1 MGTDGT
7 IPQQNFTHH
16 HTRDPVMES
25 LAAFFTE
32 TYGWP
37 PHIARME
44 AQHIAQGHPSWPPD
58 RKAAILAD
66 FHAWQA
72 RH

>member
-1 MGTDGT
+1 
-7 IPQQNFTHH
+7 
-16 HTRDPVMES
+16 MET
-25 LAAFFTE
+25 LAIFFTE

-37 PHIARME
+37 PHIARLE

-72 RH
+72 RR